1 MSVISEL
8 KLSLRYKI
16 LIIFTL
22 AIVLPAVILSVVI
35 SSTARK
41 AIRKSIFDQQQELVN
56 RVADR
61 ISSQIER
68 HQELLAFNRDIS
80 RMPRKGQLE
89 TAREMIKQGPAFSEV
104 ALIDKTGREL
114 WKYKRSGLLKGS
126 PKGISREY
134 QAALRVRNFKS
145 QVYFTGQR
153 TPYIVLGVQ
162 LNGFGA
168 LVSKLELE
176 QMWQWISE
184 VRIGDTG
191 QAFVVS
197 HKGDLIAHREP
208 ERVWAHSN
216 FSELPIVKDY
226 IENRKVTSDEWRE
239 YTDERGEEVVA
250 LYQALPSLGW
260 AVISQIPAREVYEP
274 VRRMRQNVILW
285 TVVFVGI
292 FLYAGLKFV
301 QKIINPIE
309 ILKTGAT
316 QISHGKMDIELD
328 IKTGDELEELAH
340 NFEKMARDLKSLE
353 QLRQDLIRMIIH
365 DLKSPLS
372 GIMGSLDYLDSGMLG
387 AFTAEQAKI
396 ISLAKNSSETM
407 LVMIQNLLD
416 VAKMEEEKLELRK
429 EPVDI
434 AALILD
440 RLQHF
445 EALAVTEKKTITASV
460 DKSIPPVNMDKSLI
474 ERVINNLLTNAL
486 HHTSSGGVIKLGVKN
501 SDGFAEVTIADNGE
515 GIPEEYREKIFEKF
529 VQVKKKQAHL
539 RTGTGLGLT
548 FCKMVVE
555 THGGSIRVDSE
566 LGKGSA
572 FIFKI
577 PM

>member
-1 MSVISEL
+1 
-8 KLSLRYKI
+8 
-16 LIIFTL
+16 
-22 AIVLPAVILSVVI
+22 
-35 SSTARK
+35 
-41 AIRKSIFDQQQELVN
+41 
-56 RVADR
+56 
-61 ISSQIER
+61 
-68 HQELLAFNRDIS
+68 
-80 RMPRKGQLE
+80 
-89 TAREMIKQGPAFSEV
+89 
-104 ALIDKTGREL
+104 
-114 WKYKRSGLLKGS
+114 
-126 PKGISREY
+126 
-134 QAALRVRNFKS
+134 
-145 QVYFTGQR
+145 
-153 TPYIVLGVQ
+153 
-162 LNGFGA
+162 
-168 LVSKLELE
+168 
-176 QMWQWISE
+176 
-184 VRIGDTG
+184 
-191 QAFVVS
+191 
-197 HKGDLIAHREP
+197 
-208 ERVWAHSN
+208 
-216 FSELPIVKDY
+216 
-226 IENRKVTSDEWRE
+226 
-239 YTDERGEEVVA
+239 
-250 LYQALPSLGW
+250 
-260 AVISQIPAREVYEP
+260 
-274 VRRMRQNVILW
+274 
-285 TVVFVGI
+285 
-292 FLYAGLKFV
+292 
-301 QKIINPIE
+301 
-309 ILKTGAT
+309 
-316 QISHGKMDIELD
+316 
-328 IKTGDELEELAH
+328 
-340 NFEKMARDLKSLE
+340 
-353 QLRQDLIRMIIH
+353 
-365 DLKSPLS
+365 
-372 GIMGSLDYLDSGMLG
+372 
-387 AFTAEQAKI
+387 
-396 ISLAKNSSETM
+396 M